1 MDVPLFPITINGNTL
16 NPSILNA
23 GPLKTKYI
31 LVQSW
36 ADLSSS
42 DRLILEKANIRPL
55 DYVSRNTYLCQY
67 EDEDLEK
74 VRKLEPVVYVDIY
87 RTELKIGP
95 ILKEARRGQKY
106 KVDVVFHENV
116 ATDSQSLQ
124 TELKEKSHCDME
136 KINFLSIKARLLI
149 DGLCLDDVASIDDVC
164 CMEEVGEVVASND
177 VARQILNINPQPPA
191 GLIPQRVY
199 GLL

>member
-1 MDVPLFPITINGNTL
+1 MDVPLYPITINGNTL

-36 ADLSSS
+36 SRLSSS
-42 DRLILEKANIRPL
+42 SREGLEEANIKHL
-55 DYVSRNTYLCQY
+55 DYVSKNTYLCQY
-67 EDEDLEK
+67 QDEDLEK
-74 VRKLEPVVYVDIY
+74 IRKLEPVAYVDIY
-87 RTELKIGP
+87 RTELKIMP
-95 ILKEARRGQKY
+95 RLKEAIRDQNY

-136 KINFLSIKARLLI
+136 KIEFLSKKARLPI
-149 DGLCLDDVASIDDVC
+149 DGHYLDDVASIDDVR
-164 CMEEVGEVVASND
+164 CMQEVGEVEAFND
-177 VARQILNINPQPPA
+177 VARKILNINPQPPA

-199 GLL
+199 EG